1 MGKLVLVR
9 HGQSLW
15 NAENRFTGWVDVD
28 LFQKGRDEAKNSAK
42 LIKELDISFE
52 KYFTSFLKRSIKTLK

>member
-28 LFQKGRDEAKNSAK
+28 LSQKGRDEAKNSAK

-52 KYFTSFLKRSIKTLK
+52 KYFTR

>member
-28 LFQKGRDEAKNSAK
+28 LSQKGRDEAKNSAK

-52 KYFTSFLKRSIKTLK
+52 KYFTSFLKDQSKHLK